1 MVLIEHED
9 NGTRGRFYLKEGE
22 EYLAQMVYIWSGK
35 DKIIVEHTE
44 VDERLKG
51 QSVGTQLLN
60 ELAKWVREQGIK
72 VIPVCPFVKAVVEK
86 KPDEYQDILYQ
97 IHR

>member
-9 NGTRGRFYLKEGE
+9 NGTRGRFYVKEGE

-51 QSVGTQLLN
+51 QSVGTQLLH
-60 ELAKWVREQGIK
+60 ELAKWVREQDIK
-72 VIPVCPFVKAVVEK
+72 VIPVCPFVKTMVEK
-86 KPDEYQDILYQ
+86 KPDEYNDILYQ